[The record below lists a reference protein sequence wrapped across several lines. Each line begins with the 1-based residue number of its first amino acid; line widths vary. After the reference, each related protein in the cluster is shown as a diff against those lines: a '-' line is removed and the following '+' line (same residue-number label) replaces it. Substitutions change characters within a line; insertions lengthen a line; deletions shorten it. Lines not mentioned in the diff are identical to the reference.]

1 MSNSGGVVQGSGRK
15 GAGSGLPRR
24 FFVRGAQEKEQEA
37 AFEARLKAGLADAD
51 AQVQALKVAVRNL
64 NGALEGAEAK
74 LAEAG
79 KEQVRYFSPW
89 SGFVVGRDGIRP
101 LEWLVGQQMRGVR
114 LAVSGAQCA
123 ALWQKAACWEPG
135 RGESFF
141 ARTFKRMMV
150 WRDLDAL
157 FIEETGAAIGLDVAD
172 SLRSL
177 TLETDEEKMVAG
189 VYLGLVGKGGTH
201 KGRPYWIF
209 VGDGQ

>member
-1 MSNSGGVVQGSGRK
+1 MSNSGGVVQGAGRK
-15 GAGSGLPRR
+15 GSGLPRR

-51 AQVQALKVAVRNL
+51 ARISDLQLAVGRL

-79 KEQVRYFSPW
+79 KKEMRYFSPW
-89 SGFVVGRDGIRP
+89 TGFVVGRDGIRP
-101 LEWLVGQQMRGVR
+101 LEWLDGKEFTARR
-114 LAVSGAQCA
+114 LAISGAQCA
-123 ALWQKAACWEPG
+123 ALWRKAAGWEPG
-135 RGESFF
+135 WVERL
-141 ARTFKRMMV
+141 KV

-157 FIEETGAAIGLDVAD
+157 FIEETGAVIGLDVAD

-177 TLETDEEKMVAG
+177 APETDEGKMVAG
-189 VYLGLVGKGGTH
+189 VYLGLVKSGRGRP
-201 KGRPYWIF
+201 RPYWIF